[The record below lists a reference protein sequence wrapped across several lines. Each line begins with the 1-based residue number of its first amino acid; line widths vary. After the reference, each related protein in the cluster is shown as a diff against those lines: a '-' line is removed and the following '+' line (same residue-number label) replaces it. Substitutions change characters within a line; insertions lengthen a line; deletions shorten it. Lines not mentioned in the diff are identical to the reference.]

1 MRYIRKTIFVAVMA
15 AAALMLPAMAAA
27 NPAAAQPT
35 PTPTLTATVVVPTPT
50 ATATAVSP
58 TATPTATVVAPTPT
72 PTATVVTDPHISFNP
87 ALLSFTAKV
96 GGAQSEERALYIW
109 NSGSGSLAWE
119 LTEAVPWL
127 GTFPDIGA
135 STGEVDTVAV
145 WVDPVGLSKGMYTG
159 NIVIYS
165 DDADNSPQVVLVSL
179 TVSEEEVVA
188 TATPTVT
195 PTASP
200 EPQPTP
206 TLTPT
211 PTPTPT
217 AGGGLPMWVWPVVG
231 VLAVLA
237 LAFGVLLLHPAR
249 LWGRF
254 RGLFSRGGEAAEGL
268 TTEETYEDIYGD
280 EGGEPPEEDV

>member
-1 MRYIRKTIFVAVMA
+1 MIYIRKTIFVAVIA
-15 AAALMLPAMAAA
+15 AAALTLAAMAGVT
-27 NPAAAQPT
+27 PIEAQT
-35 PTPTLTATVVVPTPT
+35 PTPT
-50 ATATAVSP
+50 ATAPPPTPTATPVPP
-58 TATPTATVVAPTPT
+58 TATPTATVPPPT
-72 PTATVVTDPHISFNP
+72 PTATATLVTNPHISFNP

-96 GGAQSEERALYIW
+96 GGSQSAEKALYIW
-109 NSGSGSLAWE
+109 NSGSGELAWE

-145 WVDPVGLSKGMYTG
+145 WVDPSGLSEGMYTG
-159 NIVIYS
+159 NIVIHS

-195 PTASP
+195 PTATP
-200 EPQPTP
+200 ETQPTP
-206 TLTPT
+206 TSTPT
-211 PTPTPT
+211 PTPTPVI
-217 AGGGLPMWVWPVVG
+217 GGGLPMWVWPVVG
-231 VLAVLA
+231 VLAVLV

-254 RGLFSRGGEAAEGL
+254 KGLFARGGEQAEGL
-268 TTEETYEDIYGD
+268 TKEEMYEETYGD
-280 EGGEPPEEDV
+280 GGGEPPEDYD